1 MENDDAP
8 KRATRA
14 KNEWRADMGGLGMD
28 RDEEHHRRSMN
39 GREIPQQTCAT
50 PRPSMPAVQALA
62 KS

>member
-1 MENDDAP
+1 MD
-8 KRATRA
+8 
-14 KNEWRADMGGLGMD
+14 GLGMD
-28 RDEEHHRRSMN
+28 RDDEHHRRSMN